1 MTILKSKRIE
11 SIDILRGIVMVIM
24 CLDHTRDYYQDIDAA
39 GWPMN
44 LDTTTPALFFTR
56 YITHFC
62 APIFVFLS
70 GLSIYLQ
77 SQRKTKKELTKF
89 LLTRGL
95 WLIFLE
101 IVLNNFL
108 WRFDIMYYRFVFQ
121 VIWAIGASMVVMAAL
136 IHLRKHLLLVLGII
150 IVAGH
155 NLINTFQ
162 LDIQTN
168 PYRIDSVLD
177 FLWCLFHQNGG
188 LFIDTETPH
197 YLRVDY
203 PMLPWLGIMILGYSF
218 GQLYSKTFPAI
229 KRQKYL
235 LIIGTSMLAVFTVLK
250 TFNLYGDPYF
260 WFDGSLPFF
269 KSFVSFLRIEKY
281 PPSLHYTL
289 VTIGVCLIMLSLLE
303 KVKNK
308 FSDFLLVFG
317 RVPLFFYFL
326 HVGVIHASSMLLMP
340 LFDKPMYHSVSNY
353 ENLSKSISSNLGLGL
368 LGVYIAWVLIVA
380 ALYYPCLKYMRY
392 KKKHPEK
399 KWLSYL

>member
-1 MTILKSKRIE
+1 MLKSKRIE

-24 CLDHTRDYYQDIDAA
+24 CLDHTRDYYQDLQAA

-44 LDTTTPALFFTR
+44 LNTTTPALFFTR

-77 SQRKTKKELTKF
+77 SKRKTKKELTKF
-89 LLTRGL
+89 LITRGL

-108 WRFDIMYYRFVFQ
+108 WRFDITYYRFVFQ
-121 VIWAIGASMVVMAAL
+121 VIWAIGACMIVMAGI
-136 IHLRKHLLLVLGII
+136 IHLRKHLILALGVI

-155 NLINTFQ
+155 NLINVFK

-168 PYRIDSVLD
+168 SYRIDSFLD

-188 LFIDTETPH
+188 IMLNTETPH

-203 PMLPWLGIMILGYSF
+203 PMLPWLGIMIIGYSL
-218 GQLYSKTFPAI
+218 GQLYSKTVSTI

-235 LIIGTSMLAVFTVLK
+235 LVMGTCMLVLFIILR

-260 WFDGSLPFF
+260 WFDGQLPLF

-281 PPSLHYTL
+281 PPSLHYAL

-303 KVKNK
+303 RVKNK
-308 FSDFLLVFG
+308 ITDFLLIFG

-326 HVGVIHASSMLLMP
+326 HVAVIHLTSMLLMP
-340 LFDKPMYHSVSNY
+340 LFGRSMLDSIMSYDNIRNGV
-353 ENLSKSISSNLGLGL
+353 KSYLGTDLI
-368 LGVYIAWVLIVA
+368 GVYIAWIIIVA
-380 ALYYPCLKYMRY
+380 ALYYPCLKYMHY
-392 KKKHPEK
+392 KKNHPEK